1 MSDFQEGMLAVIF
14 YFFYAVAI
22 LVSCAIS
29 TRIGERLTMILS
41 LYLSIIFAILC
52 AIVPNYYTF
61 LLSRALTGM
70 CAGLNA
76 CTSGIFFA
84 KFASSKEMV
93 TRGSFVF
100 EALAYPVGGTWVS
113 ILGWLCLDSVGWRVF
128 VLLTSVPLFVPPL
141 IILHCWFK
149 EQHPQQ
155 EEDERKEFENKR
167 DESEGTT
174 YDETDKLV
182 ASGDVPNFASRVCR
196 SSLFMFSNL
205 CIGYSSIILAPW
217 LIRMYKAGQGAED
230 GMNDDDECLNVVQGS
245 DFLILTVVTGISNII
260 GRLLGIFVWGR
271 VKFLF
276 LQSTVTI
283 VVALSFVILLLK
295 PSFTVSMAFLG
306 LSKFC
311 YSLQAFEVA
320 ILHFDYDYYGK
331 FRFELGSCISAAS
344 SMIGAVIGTS
354 LSAFLDPYLALTV
367 LLMIACSEIF
377 VICFMRERF

>member
-1 MSDFQEGMLAVIF
+1 
-14 YFFYAVAI
+14 
-22 LVSCAIS
+22 
-29 TRIGERLTMILS
+29 
-41 LYLSIIFAILC
+41 
-52 AIVPNYYTF
+52 
-61 LLSRALTGM
+61 M

-76 CTSGIFFA
+76 CTCGIFFA
-84 KFASSKEMV
+84 KFASSKKMV

-113 ILGWLCLDSVGWRVF
+113 ILGWLCLEFVGWRVF
-128 VLLTSVPLFVPPL
+128 VLLTSIPLFVPPL
-141 IILHCWFK
+141 IMLHCCF
-149 EQHPQQ
+149 EEHHSQQ
-155 EEDERKEFENKR
+155 EEEECREFEDKD
-167 DESEGTT
+167 DEIEETT
-174 YDETDKLV
+174 TGETDKLV
-182 ASGDVPNFASRVCR
+182 DSGDVPNFASRVFR

-217 LIRMYKAGQGAED
+217 LIRMYKAWQGAED
-230 GMNDDDECLNVVQGS
+230 GTNNELDDECLKVVQGS

-260 GRLLGIFVWGR
+260 GRLLGIFLWDR

-276 LQSTVTI
+276 LQSTIT
-283 VVALSFVILLLK
+283 VVIALSFVILLLK

-311 YSLQAFEVA
+311 YSVQAVEVA

-344 SMIGAVIGTS
+344 SMIGAVFGTS

-367 LLMIACSEIF
+367 LLMIASCEKGSKNKCLRILSLLAYLLCEDLS
-377 VICFMRERF
+377 